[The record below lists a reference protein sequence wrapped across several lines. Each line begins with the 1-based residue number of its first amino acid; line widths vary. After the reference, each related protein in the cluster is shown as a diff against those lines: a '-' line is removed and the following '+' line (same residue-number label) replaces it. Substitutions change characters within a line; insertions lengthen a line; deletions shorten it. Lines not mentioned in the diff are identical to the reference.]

1 MPDINFLRSEQLSRC
16 IFFVCAI
23 VFFINLK
30 LTEKRGGGEP
40 QEGGVQHIS
49 RSRYEPYVKEH
60 IETQMSSKFRPSM

>member
-1 MPDINFLRSEQLSRC
+1 MPDINFLRSELLSRC
-16 IFFVCAI
+16 IFCVCYSFI
-23 VFFINLK
+23 INLK
-30 LTEKRGGGEP
+30 LTEKRGGEP